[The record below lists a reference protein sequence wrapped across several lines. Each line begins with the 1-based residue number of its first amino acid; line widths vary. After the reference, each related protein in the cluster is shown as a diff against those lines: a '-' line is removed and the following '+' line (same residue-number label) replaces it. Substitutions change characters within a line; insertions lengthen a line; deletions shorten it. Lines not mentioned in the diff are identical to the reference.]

1 MPTSRSR
8 SRVAQFQLFHPP
20 HPSPCWQGLPQEIQ
34 ETTVRL
40 LARLL
45 RGHLRRVLVSGKG
58 KEAGNE

>member
-20 HPSPCWQGLPQEIQ
+20 HLSPSWQGLPQEIQ
-34 ETTVRL
+34 RTTVRL

-45 RGHLRRVLVSGKG
+45 REHWRRRVLASQG
-58 KEAGNE
+58 KEARNE